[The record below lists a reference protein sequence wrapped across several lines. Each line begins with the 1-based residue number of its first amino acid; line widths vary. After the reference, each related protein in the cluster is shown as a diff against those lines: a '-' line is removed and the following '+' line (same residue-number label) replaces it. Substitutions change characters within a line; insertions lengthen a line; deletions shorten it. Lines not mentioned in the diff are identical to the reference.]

1 MAVNLPNDY
10 YGTYKTVHDVLFPYN
25 FKQVKEANKAMKK
38 VFGNRLSMVRASGS
52 CEYEYYISCYD
63 EDDQAWEL
71 DSFRYDFFYQELC

>member
-1 MAVNLPNDY
+1 MAVNLRTDY
-10 YGTYKTVHDVLFPYN
+10 IGTRDTVRNILEPYS

-71 DSFRYDFFYQELC
+71 DSFRWDFFYQELC